1 MPQFPIGSEA
11 AGIQTRHVTATS
23 IRLTF
28 LGHAGM
34 RVDGEDL
41 SMVMDCWLSDRG
53 AFQGSW
59 YQFPSNSHLDQARVL
74 DVDFATL
81 SHEHLDHM
89 DADVLTRLPS
99 RTTLLV
105 HRYPSPNLRNRL
117 RRIGARNV
125 VELDAWEKFHLNER
139 GDWVCFIP
147 EQSPMCSDSA
157 VLVHAGGASFLHC
170 NDARLTVGQMRRA
183 AIECGGE
190 LDIVA
195 VQMSGA
201 SWHPICYEYP
211 DSEKERISAEKRA
224 GKFEAVG
231 RLIKLASPKVAIPF
245 AGPMCFLD
253 PTLRE
258 HNRWLTEPNGIF
270 PDQSQAAQYLAKKAP
285 RVEVATWMPGDT
297 YDVLSGVHRRDPHWR
312 DFSYGDISEY
322 LHAYG
327 SARESQIAKTYNAHP
342 APGPELADQFVEHFH
357 RLGEIS
363 PYFRERIDMTV
374 RFDVTGAVEGRWDV
388 DIRPEGVSVDLGGG
402 SRDCQYRFTLDSRW
416 LAPVIKGDI
425 AWEDLF
431 LSLRFK
437 AWRNPDIYN
446 DYLVGLLKHAEPH
459 ALDAIERYEVNR
471 ASDERLVVQGADGAY
486 EISRYCPHAGED
498 LAIGGVVLEGNVLRC
513 LGHNLEFDLK
523 TGTCLN
529 ARCNP
534 LLTRRTLAHA
544 EQDEAREQPH
554 LVGF

>member
-1 MPQFPIGSEA
+1 MPEA
-11 AGIQTRHVTATS
+11 ASIQ
-23 IRLTF
+23 LTF
-28 LGHAGM
+28 LGHAGI
-34 RVDGEDL
+34 RVDGVDL
-41 SMVMDCWLSDRG
+41 RMVMDCWMSERG

-59 YQFPSNSHLDQARVL
+59 YQFPSNAHLDQARIL
-74 DVDFATL
+74 DVDYATL

-89 DADVLTRLPS
+89 DADVLTRLPAHAK
-99 RTTLLV
+99 LLI

-117 RRIGARNV
+117 ARLGVRNV
-125 VELDAWEKFHLNER
+125 VELDAWQKFFLNER

-147 EQSPMCSDSA
+147 EQSPMCHDSA

-183 AIECGGE
+183 AMECGGQ

-211 DSEKERISAEKRA
+211 EAEKLRISGEKRA

-231 RLIKLASPKVAIPF
+231 RLIKLASPRVAIPF

-253 PTLRE
+253 PGLVE
-258 HNRWLTEPNGIF
+258 HNRWLTDASGIF

-285 RVEVATWMPGDT
+285 RVEVATWMPGDR
-297 YDVLSGVHRRDPHWR
+297 YDVLSGALVRDPHWR
-312 DFSYGDISEY
+312 DFSYADITEY
-322 LHAYG
+322 LDYY
-327 SARESQIAKTYNAHP
+327 SRARRMQIESTFTRHP
-342 APGPELADQFVEHFH
+342 DPGPELADAFVEHFH
-357 RLGEIS
+357 RLGEMS

-374 RFDVTGAVEGRWDV
+374 RFDLSGSVEGCWDV

-402 SRDCQYRFTLDSRW
+402 ARDYQYRFTLDSKW
-416 LAPVIKGDI
+416 LAPVIRGDI

-446 DYLVGLLKHAEPH
+446 DYLIGLLKHAEPL
-459 ALDAIERYEVNR
+459 ALDAIEHYDVAR
-471 ASDERLVVQGADGAY
+471 ASDERLEVNGADGVY

-498 LAIGGVVLEGNVLRC
+498 LAIGGLVLEGGKVIRC
-513 LGHNLEFDLK
+513 LGHNLEFDLR
-523 TGTCLN
+523 TGECLN
-529 ARCNP
+529 AKCNP
-534 LLTRRTLAHA
+534 LLTRRALAHA
-544 EQDEAREQPH
+544 EQGGNRDQPH
-554 LVGF
+554 LSGF

>member
-1 MPQFPIGSEA
+1 MS
-11 AGIQTRHVTATS
+11 TS
-23 IRLTF
+23 SVQLTF
-28 LGHAGM
+28 LGHAGI
-34 RVDGEDL
+34 RVDGVDL
-41 SMVMDCWLSDRG
+41 SMVMDCWLSDKG

-59 YQFPSNSHLDQARVL
+59 YQFPSNAHLDQARLL

-89 DADVLTRLPS
+89 DADVLARLPE
-99 RTTLLV
+99 RTKLLV

-117 RRIGARNV
+117 DRLGVRNV
-125 VELDAWEKFHLNER
+125 VELDAWQKFDLNDR

-147 EQSPMCSDSA
+147 EQSPMCHDAA

-183 AIECGGE
+183 AIESGGQ
-190 LDIVA
+190 LDVVA

-211 DSEKERISAEKRA
+211 ESEKERISAQKRA

-231 RLIKLASPKVAIPF
+231 RLIKLASPRLAIPF

-253 PTLRE
+253 PSLHE
-258 HNRWLTEPNGIF
+258 HNRWLTESYGIF
-270 PDQSQAAQYLAKKAP
+270 PNQSQAADYLARHAP
-285 RVEVATWMPGDT
+285 KVDVATWMPGDT
-297 YDVLSGVHRRDPHWR
+297 YDVLSRKHRSDPHWR
-312 DFSYGDISEY
+312 DFSYDDIDEY
-322 LHAYG
+322 LDAYTR
-327 SARESQIAKTYNAHP
+327 ARRPQIEETYAAHP
-342 APGPELADQFVEHFH
+342 EPGPELADAFVEHFH
-357 RLGEIS
+357 RLGEMS

-374 RFDVTGAVEGRWDV
+374 RFDLTGALEGRWDV
-388 DIRPEGVSVDLGGG
+388 DIRPQGVKVDLGGG
-402 SRDCQYRFTLDSRW
+402 AHEAQYRFTLDSKW
-416 LAPVIKGDI
+416 LAPVIYGDI

-446 DYLVGLLKHAEPH
+446 DYLIGLLKHAEPD
-459 ALDAIERYEVNR
+459 ALAAIERYEVGR
-471 ASDERLVVQGADGAY
+471 ASDERLEVRGSDGMY

-498 LAIGGVVLEGNVLRC
+498 LAIGGVVLEGDVIRC

-534 LLTRRTLAHA
+534 LATRRTLAHA
-544 EQDEAREQPH
+544 TQEEGREQPH

>member
-1 MPQFPIGSEA
+1 MTASS
-11 AGIQTRHVTATS
+11 IQ
-23 IRLTF
+23 LTF
-28 LGHAGM
+28 LGHAGI
-34 RVDGEDL
+34 RVDGVDL
-41 SMVMDCWLSDRG
+41 TMVMDCWLSDRG

-59 YQFPSNSHLDQARVL
+59 YQFPSNAHLDHARLL
-74 DVDFATL
+74 DVDYATL

-89 DADVLTRLPS
+89 DADVLTRLPP
-99 RTTLLV
+99 RTKLLV

-117 RRIGARNV
+117 ARHGLRNV
-125 VELDAWEKFHLNER
+125 VQLDAWQKFFLNDR

-183 AIECGGE
+183 ALECGGQ
-190 LDIVA
+190 LDVVA

-201 SWHPICYEYP
+201 SWHPICYEY
-211 DSEKERISAEKRA
+211 SEPEMARISAQKRA
-224 GKFEAVG
+224 GKFESVG
-231 RLIKLASPKVAIPF
+231 RLIKLAAPRMVVPF

-253 PTLRE
+253 PSLKA
-258 HNRWLTEPNGIF
+258 HNRWLTESDGIF
-270 PDQSQAAQYLAKKAP
+270 PDQSQAASYLSRRAP
-285 RVEVATWMPGDT
+285 HVEVATWMPGDT
-297 YDVLSGVHRRDPHWR
+297 YDILARRHGSDPHWR
-312 DFSYGDISEY
+312 DFSYGDITEY
-322 LHAYG
+322 LEAY
-327 SARESQIAKTYNAHP
+327 SNARRPQIEETYAAHP
-342 APGPELADQFVEHFH
+342 DPGPELAEAFVEHFH
-357 RLGEIS
+357 RLGEMS

-374 RFDVTGAVEGRWDV
+374 RFDLTGAVEGRWDV
-388 DIRPEGVSVDLGGG
+388 DIRPEGVRVDLGGHAHEV
-402 SRDCQYRFTLDSRW
+402 QYRFSLDSKW
-416 LAPVIKGDI
+416 LAPVIRGDI

-446 DYLVGLLKHAEPH
+446 DYLVGLLKHAEPE
-459 ALDAIERYEVNR
+459 ALGAVERYEVSR
-471 ASDERLVVQGADGAY
+471 AGDERLQVRGSDGTY

-498 LAIGGVVLEGNVLRC
+498 LAIGGVMLEGDVIRC

-523 TGTCLN
+523 TGACLN

-534 LLTRRTLAHA
+534 LATRRTLAHA
-544 EQDEAREQPH
+544 EQEGNLGQPH

>member
-1 MPQFPIGSEA
+1 MSGSS
-11 AGIQTRHVTATS
+11 IQ
-23 IRLTF
+23 LTF
-28 LGHAGM
+28 LGHAGI
-34 RVDGEDL
+34 RVDGIDL
-41 SMVMDCWLSDRG
+41 KMVMDCWLSDRG

-59 YQFPSNSHLDQARVL
+59 YQFPSNAHLDQQKVL
-74 DVDFATL
+74 DVDYATL

-89 DADVLTRLPS
+89 DADVLTRLPAHAK
-99 RTTLLV
+99 LLV

-117 RRIGARNV
+117 QRIGARNV
-125 VELDAWEKFHLNER
+125 VELDAWEKFYLNER

-147 EQSPMCSDSA
+147 EQSPMCHDSA
-157 VLVHAGGASFLHC
+157 LLVHAGGASFLHC

-183 AIECGGE
+183 AMECGGQ
-190 LDIVA
+190 LDVVA

-211 DSEKERISAEKRA
+211 EAEKERISAEKRS

-231 RLIKLASPKVAIPF
+231 RLIKLASPRMAIPF

-253 PTLRE
+253 PGLADQ
-258 HNRWLTEPNGIF
+258 NRWLTDSRGIF
-270 PDQSQAAQYLAKKAP
+270 PDQSQAAEYLARRAP

-297 YDVLSGVHRRDPHWR
+297 YDVLARRYRADPHWR
-312 DFSYGDISEY
+312 DFSYGEITEY
-322 LHAYG
+322 LDYYG
-327 SARESQIAKTYNAHP
+327 KARQSQIEATYAAHP
-342 APGPELADQFVEHFH
+342 DPGPELADRFVEHFH
-357 RLGEIS
+357 RLGELS

-374 RFDVTGAVEGRWDV
+374 RFDLTGSVEGRWDV

-402 SRDCQYRFTLDSRW
+402 ARDFQYRFSLDSKW
-416 LAPVIKGDI
+416 LAPVIRGDI

-446 DYLVGLLKHAEPH
+446 DYLIGLLKHAEPM
-459 ALDAIERYEVNR
+459 ALDAIERYEVAR
-471 ASDERLVVQGADGAY
+471 GGDERLEVRGSDGLY

-498 LAIGGVVLEGNVLRC
+498 LAIGGVVLEGDVIRC

-523 TGTCLN
+523 TGVCLN

-534 LLTRRTLAHA
+534 IATRRALAHA
-544 EQDEAREQPH
+544 EQGGNLDQPH
-554 LVGF
+554 LAGF